1 MKTKDK
7 IIEAAIRLYNAK
19 GLSSVT
25 SRHIAS
31 DIKISHGNLEY
42 HFPNKEA
49 ILFAVYK
56 QMSEE
61 MSLYY
66 PEHKEDIL
74 NPVEHLHKLLV
85 RLEEFQTEYRFFC
98 LDLMDI
104 CRKYEKVNAMLV
116 DNMQIRKGQMV
127 GFFQRFVELDYMNP
141 EPAIGYYERLQHTI
155 RIMLTFWKSQEVVV
169 ANFDFNIKGEMVK
182 HVWDLLLPHFTEKGT
197 EEYENVLKNFSEPLN
212 TK

>member
-7 IIEAAIRLYNAK
+7 IIEAAVRLYNTK

-25 SRHIAS
+25 SRHIAA

-66 PEHKEDIL
+66 PKHKEDIL
-74 NPVEHLHKLLV
+74 NPVQHLYQLLV
-85 RLEEFQTEYRFFC
+85 RLEEFQTEYKFFC

-104 CRKYEKVNAMLV
+104 CRKYEKVNSMLV
-116 DNMQIRKGQMV
+116 DNMQIRKSQMI
-127 GFFQRFVELDYMNP
+127 GFFQRFVELDYLKP
-141 EPAIGYYERLQHTI
+141 EPVIGYYERLQHTI
-155 RIMLTFWKSQEVVV
+155 RIILTFWKPQEVVV
-169 ANFDFNIKGEMVK
+169 ANFDFNKKGEMVQ
-182 HVWDLLLPHFTEKGT
+182 HVWDLLLPHFTEQGIV
-197 EEYENVLKNFSEPLN
+197 EYENVLKKFSGPVLA
-212 TK
+212 K

>member
-1 MKTKDK
+1 MILYRKILAGISRAKFRSLHKTAQDRK
-7 IIEAAIRLYNAK
+7 
-19 GLSSVT
+19 
-25 SRHIAS
+25 
-31 DIKISHGNLEY
+31 EY

-74 NPVEHLHKLLV
+74 NPVEHLHILLV

-127 GFFQRFVELDYMNP
+127 GFFQRFVELGYMNS
-141 EPAIGYYERLQHTI
+141 EPVIGYYERLQHTI
-155 RIMLTFWKSQEVVV
+155 RILLTFWKSQEVVV
-169 ANFDFNIKGEMVK
+169 ANFDFNIKGEMGR
-182 HVWDLLLPHFTEKGT
+182 HVWDLLLPHFTEKGIA
-197 EEYENVLKNFSEPLN
+197 EYENVLKKFPEPLYA
-212 TK
+212 K